1 MLKFSKRFAVFLFSI
16 FVLILGLY
24 FFWTNNHYDRKI
36 FLSGEE
42 ATKNWGVNANI
53 VFFEYSD
60 ENFYIKFDSNH
71 NIKSAKKEGLF
82 WIRNNFDGFTSD
94 KKVNHIRSATV
105 NDTMY
110 IFGVTKYKN
119 VKEIKLVDYSS
130 NEKTLEFTGK
140 NISDIDGLCF
150 CAKIPFESLILSYK
164 IVFIDQNGNAISD
177 SLQNVSENLQTY
189 ITPIINN
196 ISSNK
201 YEQVT
206 NENLTLN
213 KVEFSRNEVEKK
225 FYLVRDEK
233 EFLLQE
239 VSRNID
245 IYFLNEYA
253 LVVDKT
259 KVLQITLNKTENT
272 FYSTTYRASYDENL
286 SNLRKA
292 S

>member
-1 MLKFSKRFAVFLFSI
+1 MLKFSKRFTIFLFSI
-16 FVLILGLY
+16 FVLVLGLY

-36 FLSGEE
+36 FLSGEG
-42 ATKNWGVNANI
+42 ATKNWGIKADN

-60 ENFYIKFDSNH
+60 ENFYIQFDSNY

-94 KKVNHIRSATV
+94 KKVNHIRSATA

-119 VKEIKLVDYSS
+119 VKEIKLVDYNS
-130 NEKTLEFTGK
+130 NEKTIGFSGK
-140 NISDIDGLCF
+140 EISDIDGLCF
-150 CAKIPFESLILSYK
+150 CAKIPVESLVLSYK

-177 SLQNVSENLQTY
+177 SLQSISDNLQTY
-189 ITPIINN
+189 ITPILNN

-201 YEQVT
+201 YEQII
-206 NENLTLN
+206 NENLTLSN
-213 KVEFSRNEVEKK
+213 VKSSQNEVEKK

-233 EFLLQE
+233 EFFLQE
-239 VSRNID
+239 VLRNID
-245 IYFLNEYA
+245 IYFLREYA
-253 LVVDKT
+253 LVVDQT
-259 KVLQITLNKTENT
+259 EVLQITFNKTENT